1 MWMSA
6 KTIHTFIVETPIPK
20 GKRSGIG
27 KLNNP
32 AKRRVL
38 IPRSL
43 LGNLFPR
50 LALGFIPVIFV
61 LAVFLLRTSAFAE
74 ELKLSD
80 LTEEALKNSPE
91 IKASLSK
98 IEAARYRV
106 PQAKSLPDPMFTF
119 GYQNEGFDR
128 YTYGEEQGSQW
139 MFSAAQQFLFP
150 GKRSLKGEMVQRDV
164 ESMEAMHE
172 LLKLRTVARVKEL
185 YFDLFLAY
193 KNIDLFN
200 DKRNLFLRIE
210 DLTLARYAAGRAVQQ
225 EVLMAQT
232 EKYMLLEKEEMFKQ
246 KIQSLEVMLRAA
258 IGREDRTPLGR
269 PIDPVPQPFYLDAD
283 EGVKTALSNS
293 PEIKSREKSIEAAGT
308 KLRMAQKEY
317 YPDFSINAGYS
328 NRAGDFK
335 DMWSATATI
344 NIPLFF
350 KTKQEPAVREAK
362 ASYSQAKQE
371 LEAVKLMIS
380 AAIQDNLAMLR
391 SSEKLMDLYT
401 NGLIPKN
408 TQDVDLALTDYTN
421 GRTDLIVVIS
431 RLKTLLDYQILYWTQ
446 FVEREKAIAR
456 LQGITQGLASVP
468 GDEKK

>member
-1 MWMSA
+1 MWMSTKA
-6 KTIHTFIVETPIPK
+6 IH
-20 GKRSGIG
+20 S
-27 KLNNP
+27 
-32 AKRRVL
+32 
-38 IPRSL
+38 
-43 LGNLFPR
+43 
-50 LALGFIPVIFV
+50 VIFV
-61 LAVFLLRTSAFAE
+61 MAVFLLATSSFAQ
-74 ELKLSD
+74 ELRLSD
-80 LTEEALKNSPE
+80 LTQEALKNSPE
-91 IKASLSK
+91 IQTSLSK

-106 PQAKSLPDPMFTF
+106 PQAKSLPDPMFMF

-139 MFSAAQQFLFP
+139 MFSASQQFLFP
-150 GKRSLKGEMVQRDV
+150 GKRALKGEMVQRDV

-172 LLKLRTVARVKEL
+172 LLKLKTVARVKEL

-193 KNIDLFN
+193 KNIDLFK

-210 DLTLARYAAGRAVQQ
+210 DLTLARYVAGRAIQQ

-246 KIQSLEVMLRAA
+246 KIQSLEAMLRAT
-258 IGREDRTPLGR
+258 IGRENMLPLGR
-269 PIDPVPQPFYLDAD
+269 PSDPVYQSFYLDAD
-283 EGVKTALSNS
+283 EAVKKALSNS
-293 PEIKSREKSIEAAGT
+293 PEIKSRNKIIEVADT

-328 NRAGDFK
+328 NRSGDFK

-344 NIPLFF
+344 NIPLYF
-350 KTKQEPAVREAK
+350 KTKQEPAVFEAK
-362 ASYSQAKQE
+362 ASYTQAKQE
-371 LEAVKLMIS
+371 LDAVKLMIS
-380 AAIQDNLAMLR
+380 AAIQDNLSMLR
-391 SSEKLMDLYT
+391 SSERLMDLYT

-456 LQGITQGLASVP
+456 LQGITLGLASVP
-468 GDEKK
+468 GGEKK